1 MYTGQP
7 ILFLMLALPLLEH
20 SLRRLYIC
28 LNQDVSDHRLC
39 TGNVGEYFLTMDVI
53 LKKCVSMQ
61 FIIANARAQKEL
73 AEELKNVIF
82 EQLKGDVMVR
92 IPTISYDA
100 SVD

>member
-1 MYTGQP
+1 
-7 ILFLMLALPLLEH
+7 
-20 SLRRLYIC
+20 
-28 LNQDVSDHRLC
+28 
-39 TGNVGEYFLTMDVI
+39 
-53 LKKCVSMQ
+53 MQ